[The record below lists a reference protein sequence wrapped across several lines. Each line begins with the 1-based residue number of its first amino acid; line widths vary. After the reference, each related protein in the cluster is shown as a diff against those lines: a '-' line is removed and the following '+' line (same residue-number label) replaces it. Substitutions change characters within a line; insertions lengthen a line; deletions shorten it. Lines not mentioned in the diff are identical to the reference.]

1 MNDTSCHLLLTSPHN
16 CYIHDNI
23 KKMNYYLYIIVKPMD
38 EYHFNFNQGERD

>member
-23 KKMNYYLYIIVKPMD
+23 KKKMNYYLYIVVKPMG
-38 EYHFNFNQGERD
+38 EYHFSQGERD